1 VNKRSLQQLL
11 WLLFGVGLLTLLVI
25 AGRNTSTQLVKKE
38 AVQTQD
44 AAPEKSES
52 VSDADLSDI
61 EKPDAYKKAL
71 QLFAEA
77 ENHSL
82 DEQVDA
88 AIAIDSLASLINN
101 EELIKVLQSKSEEL
115 FLIVLEKDPKNLE
128 ALNNLAL
135 VDIYRKEDVMTGV
148 GRLKKVIELD
158 KNNENALFQLGILSI
173 KSGQTE
179 KAIERFE
186 KLVSLHPKNKEYH
199 KNLALLYNQNGDTQ
213 KAEKHAALAK

>member
-186 KLVSLHPKNKEYH
+186 KLVSLHPQNKEYH

>member
-1 VNKRSLQQLL
+1 MNKRSLQQLL

-186 KLVSLHPKNKEYH
+186 KLVSLHPQNKEYH